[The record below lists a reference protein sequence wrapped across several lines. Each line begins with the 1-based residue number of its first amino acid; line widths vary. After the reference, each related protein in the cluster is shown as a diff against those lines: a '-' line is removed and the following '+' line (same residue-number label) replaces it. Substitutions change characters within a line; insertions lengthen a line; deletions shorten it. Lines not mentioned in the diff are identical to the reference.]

1 MKIDQNGPNFMQ
13 LKLSENLIGI
23 ALMMGATVVMI
34 FQHSMVKMLAVEL
47 PMLEIVFFRTLTALL
62 FFMPWMMRS
71 GLTIFR
77 TDHLGLHVIRAL
89 FQTMSAFGFFLGLA
103 IVPLATVTA
112 LHFTT
117 PIFAVLI
124 GIVVL
129 GERVSIRRWSAIMS
143 GFVGTLM
150 ILQPNAATFGHGEFY
165 VLGSALAWAAAIIVI
180 KIMSRTDS
188 SITITAYMYL
198 LMTPITLIVALFDW
212 AWPTPI
218 QYVWLVTIGLTGAM
232 GHVLMA
238 EALKRAATHV
248 VTPFDFFRLVW
259 AAIVGILL
267 FGEVPNIYV
276 WIGSAIVIASVSYI
290 VWREHKILI
299 KTQTSDEKI

>member
-1 MKIDQNGPNFMQ
+1 
-13 LKLSENLIGI
+13 
-23 ALMMGATVVMI
+23 
-34 FQHSMVKMLAVEL
+34 
-47 PMLEIVFFRTLTALL
+47 
-62 FFMPWMMRS
+62 
-71 GLTIFR
+71 
-77 TDHLGLHVIRAL
+77 
-89 FQTMSAFGFFLGLA
+89 
-103 IVPLATVTA
+103 

-129 GERVSIRRWSAIMS
+129 GERVSIRRWSAILA

-150 ILQPNAATFGHGEFY
+150 ILQPNTATFGHGEFY

-218 QYVWLVTIGLTGAM
+218 QYIWLVTIGLTGAM

-276 WIGSAIVIASVSYI
+276 WVGGAIVIASVSYI
-290 VWREHKILI
+290 VWREHKISI
-299 KTQTSDEKI
+299 KIRASAEKISTNI